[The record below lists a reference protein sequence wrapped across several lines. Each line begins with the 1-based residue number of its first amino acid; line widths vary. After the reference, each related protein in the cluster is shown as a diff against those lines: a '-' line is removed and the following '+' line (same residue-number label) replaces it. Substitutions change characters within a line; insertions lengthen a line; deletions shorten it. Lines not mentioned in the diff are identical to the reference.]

1 MLQPPLPRPEAMRL
15 ANKRLLYWL
24 EEGWSEKAAIG
35 AARGYFEWLLSN
47 GAWSEEAAERF
58 LLELLADR
66 DGLLA

>member
-1 MLQPPLPRPEAMRL
+1 MLQPPLARPEAMRL

-24 EEGWSEKAAIG
+24 EEGWSEAAAIR

-47 GAWSEEAAERF
+47 GAWSEEAAER
-58 LLELLADR
+58 LLHQMLAQE